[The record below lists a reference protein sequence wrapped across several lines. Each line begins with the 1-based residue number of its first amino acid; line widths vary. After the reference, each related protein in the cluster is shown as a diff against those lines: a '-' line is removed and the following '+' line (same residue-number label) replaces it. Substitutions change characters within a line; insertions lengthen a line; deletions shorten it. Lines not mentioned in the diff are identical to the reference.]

1 MKERR
6 QTECG
11 QDEGDS
17 NRGDGQSQ
25 SETEGWRL
33 CIPEKDRKRVRQ
45 RYIKRTRQRGMG
57 GIKREELKRC
67 HRRS

>member
-11 QDEGDS
+11 QDGGDS

-33 CIPEKDRKRVRQ
+33 CIPEKEKKSRAEKHKKNETERDG
-45 RYIKRTRQRGMG
+45 RYQERRA
-57 GIKREELKRC
+57 EEMPQT
-67 HRRS
+67 